1 MPFKADFDPPGHV
14 KPALQHGK
22 KILESAHLL
31 GNWRNRGRLLHGAGL
46 MSLLDSVFLDSK
58 PSSLWAWSSQ
68 REPSHQHHSRQQGLA
83 QTAAWP
89 GQDLLHLNPLAHSD
103 QKNS

>member
-1 MPFKADFDPPGHV
+1 MPFKADFDLPGHV

-46 MSLLDSVFLDSK
+46 MSLLDSVFLDS
-58 PSSLWAWSSQ
+58 S
-68 REPSHQHHSRQQGLA
+68 
-83 QTAAWP
+83 
-89 GQDLLHLNPLAHSD
+89 LLHFGRGLHNGSRRTSIIRGSRGLRKRS
-103 QKNS
+103 SFTSST